1 MDKLINL
8 LKTNARISNEEL
20 AVMLGKTEKEVA
32 DDIAKL
38 ERDGVING
46 YSAIIDES
54 AYDTGSVRALIEL
67 TVTPQSQSGFDEI
80 ANRISN
86 YEQVESVMLMSG
98 TYDILVTVIGSDI
111 RDISYFISDRL
122 ATIDSVQSTTTHFVL
137 KKYKDNGILINRD
150 ETDERGMIFP

>member
-1 MDKLINL
+1 MDKLIDL

-38 ERDGVING
+38 EHDGVING